1 MPPFIKNITKQ
12 MAVSVDKVYRTVLL
26 IMNKEQRG
34 YLTPDE
40 FNKIGTQVQLEIFN
54 EYFEDLNQQLR
65 VPEND
70 SEYANRVKNLEEKL
84 APFKNVPAT
93 ATYVSNY
100 FNLPTPSSYIGQ
112 EIFTA
117 QPGAQSYYFSSLQ
130 AADVAAGVVQVFKDG
145 VLLTETVDYTISLGG
160 TFVQLTVVPA
170 GGEVIQVDL
179 YQNDFYKIGTVIYND
194 EKEVERVD
202 RNDFLHINMSP
213 LTKPTT
219 KYPIYIFEDNKLYVY
234 PTSITSGIK
243 ASYIRKPKNINWG
256 FTGSGTGYIYDPTNT
271 VDFELHPT
279 EQTSLTTRILLYAGV
294 VIKDPQIVQLAAGQV
309 QQEKVNEKS

>member
-70 SEYANRVKNLEEKL
+70 SEYSNRVKNLEEKL
-84 APFKNVPAT
+84 APFKNVPA
-93 ATYVSNY
+93 AAAYVSNY
-100 FNLPTPSSYIGQ
+100 FNLPTPSSYTGQ

-117 QPGAQSYYFSSLQ
+117 VSGQQSYYFSSLQ
-130 AADVAAGVVQVFKDG
+130 AADVAAGIVQVFRDG

-160 TFVQLTVVPA
+160 TFVQLTTVPA

-179 YQNDFYKIGTVIYND
+179 YENDFYKIGTVIYND

-213 LTKPTT
+213 LTKPTA

-256 FTGSGTGYIYDPTNT
+256 FTSSGAGYAYDPANT

-279 EQTSLTTRILLYAGV
+279 EQTSLITRVLLYAGV

>member
-1 MPPFIKNITKQ
+1 

-40 FNKIGTQVQLEIFN
+40 FNKIGAQVQLEIFN

-84 APFKNVPAT
+84 APFKNVPAI

-100 FNLPTPSSYIGQ
+100 FNLPTPSSITGQ
-112 EIFTA
+112 ESFTTVA
-117 QPGAQSYYFSSLQ
+117 GTQSYYFSSLQ
-130 AADVAAGVVQVFKDG
+130 AADILAGTLEVFLDGVRINETTDYVISPGGGFIQLVAIPAAGLALQVN
-145 VLLTETVDYTISLGG
+145 
-160 TFVQLTVVPA
+160 
-170 GGEVIQVDL
+170 L
-179 YQNDFYKIGTVIYND
+179 YENDFYKIGTVIYND

-213 LTKPTT
+213 LTKPTP
-219 KYPIYIFEDNKLYVY
+219 KYPIYIFENNKLYVY
-234 PTSITSGIK
+234 PTTITSGIK
-243 ASYIRKPKNINWG
+243 ASYVKKPRNINWG
-256 FTGSGTGYIYDPTNT
+256 FTSSGSGYNYDASSS
-271 VDFELHPT
+271 VDFQLHQS
-279 EQTSLTTRILLYAGV
+279 EQTSLIIKILLYAGV
-294 VIKDPQIVQLAAGQV
+294 VIRDPQIVQMAAGKV

>member
-1 MPPFIKNITKQ
+1 
-12 MAVSVDKVYRTVLL
+12 MAVSVDRVYRTVLL

-40 FNKIGTQVQLEIFN
+40 FNKIGAQVQLEIFN

-84 APFKNVPAT
+84 APFKNVPSI

-100 FNLPTPSSYIGQ
+100 FNLPTPSSIIGQ
-112 EIFTA
+112 ESFTTVA
-117 QPGAQSYYFSSLQ
+117 GTQSYYFSGLQ
-130 AADVAAGVVQVFKDG
+130 AADILAGTLEVFLDG
-145 VLLTETVDYTISLGG
+145 VIINETTDYVISPGG
-160 TFVQLTVVPA
+160 GFIQLVAIPVTGSA
-170 GGEVIQVDL
+170 LQVNL
-179 YQNDFYKIGTVIYND
+179 YENDFYKIGTVIYND

-213 LTKPTT
+213 LTKPTL
-219 KYPIYIFEDNKLYVY
+219 KYPIYIFENNKLYVY
-234 PTSITSGIK
+234 PTTITSGIK
-243 ASYIRKPKNINWG
+243 ASYIKKPRNINWG
-256 FTGSGTGYIYDPTNT
+256 FTSSGSGYNYDASSS
-271 VDFELHPT
+271 VDFQLHQS
-279 EQTSLTTRILLYAGV
+279 EQTSLIIKILLYAGV
-294 VIKDPQIVQLAAGQV
+294 VIRDPQIVQMAAGKV

>member
-1 MPPFIKNITKQ
+1 

-70 SEYANRVKNLEEKL
+70 SEYSNRVKNLEEKL
-84 APFKNVPAT
+84 APFKNVPA
-93 ATYVSNY
+93 AAAYVSNY
-100 FNLPTPSSYIGQ
+100 FNLPTPSSYTGQ

-117 QPGAQSYYFSSLQ
+117 VSGQQSYYFSSLQ
-130 AADVAAGVVQVFKDG
+130 AADVAAGIVQVFRDG

-160 TFVQLTVVPA
+160 TFVQLTTVPA

-179 YQNDFYKIGTVIYND
+179 YENDFYKIGTVIYND

-213 LTKPTT
+213 LTKPTA

-256 FTGSGTGYIYDPTNT
+256 FTSSGAGYAYDPANT

-279 EQTSLTTRILLYAGV
+279 EQTSLITRVLLYAGV

>member
-1 MPPFIKNITKQ
+1 

-65 VPEND
+65 IPEND

-84 APFKNVPAT
+84 APFKNTPAT

-100 FNLPTPSSYIGQ
+100 FNLPTPSSYTGQ
-112 EIFTA
+112 EIFSTVSG
-117 QPGAQSYYFSSLQ
+117 QQLYYFSNLQ
-130 AADVAAGVVQVFKDG
+130 AADVAAGTIQVFKNG
-145 VLLTETVDYTISLGG
+145 VLLAENTDYIISPGG
-160 TFVQLTVVPA
+160 TFVQLTTIPTS
-170 GGEVIQVDL
+170 GEIIQVDL
-179 YQNDFYKIGTVIYND
+179 YTNDFYKIGTVIYND

-202 RNDFLHINMSP
+202 RNNFLHINMSP
-213 LTKPTT
+213 LTRPTT
-219 KYPIYIFEDNKLYVY
+219 KYPVYIFEDNKLYVY

-256 FTGSGTGYIYDPTNT
+256 FTSTGTGYFYNPTNT
-271 VDFELHPT
+271 VDFELHST
-279 EQTSLTTRILLYAGV
+279 EQTSLITRVLLYAGV